1 MGLQPV
7 NSKIPGWKTVP
18 SMEYCKPKIYLQL
31 LSQILL
37 ISLLAGC
44 TSLLRHGTW
53 PAPSLVQAD
62 SKILTQSVTV
72 RSGSWDLSQAEIA
85 YALAADASQR
95 EDSVCVD
102 HYLEAAEHCWREIE
116 LRLHEK
122 SIHDC
127 YAAAIYRSALNA
139 LVIEGQ
145 KHKRLDPRV
154 GLSIKSQQGW
164 RLIPC
169 VYYGF
174 DQTPDDFNSLFTV
187 GPYATKELN
196 QIYRQNGLGV
206 PVVVVR
212 SRAVSQ
218 DFQRKTATFPA
229 TLVVK
234 HHAENSSPNEPA
246 LVLEFHNPLD
256 TSTIDI
262 QGINTPLAI
271 DKSAPTARG
280 LSTTQ
285 RNYLGAFLQPS
296 SVATDD
302 SGLFM
307 LEPYVAGKIPV
318 LLVHG
323 LLSDRLTWANVVNEL
338 RSREWFGDRFQ
349 FWGYQYPTGEPFLG
363 TAAKLRQQ
371 FKAIGEYLDPEAKD
385 PALDRVVMI
394 GHSMGG
400 LISKM
405 QIAYSGDSL
414 WNTISKLPFEAV
426 SMEPAIRTKLR
437 DAFFFEASPMVS
449 RVVFVGTPHRGSA
462 LAQRAIGR
470 LGSILIEEPAEQK
483 KVHRKLLS
491 DNPGVF
497 SDEFSDR
504 VPTSVDLLEPDS
516 PMLRAMDRLPL
527 EPSVKLHSIIGH
539 GRWMLGNGDS
549 DGVVPVSS
557 ATQAGAT
564 SEKRVP
570 GKHADLTSDPEMIEE
585 LLRILRLHWEEAR
598 TEQDS
603 LN

>member
-1 MGLQPV
+1 M
-7 NSKIPGWKTVP
+7 P
-18 SMEYCKPKIYLQL
+18 SMEYCKPKIYLYL
-31 LSQILL
+31 VSQILL
-37 ISLLAGC
+37 ICLLGGC
-44 TSLLRHGTW
+44 TSLLRRGTW

-95 EDSVCVD
+95 EDSACVD

-116 LRLHEK
+116 SRLHEK

-127 YAAAIYRSALNA
+127 YPAAMYRSALNA

-174 DQTPDDFNSLFTV
+174 DQTPDDFNSLFTI

-212 SRAVSQ
+212 SRAVSK
-218 DFQRKTATFPA
+218 DFHRKTSTFPA

-234 HHAENSSPNEPA
+234 HHFENSSPNEPP
-246 LVLEFHNPLD
+246 LVLEFHNPLG

-262 QGINTPLAI
+262 QGISTPLAF
-271 DKSAPTARG
+271 DKSAPAARV

-296 SVATDD
+296 SVSTDD
-302 SGLFM
+302 TGLFI
-307 LEPYVAGKIPV
+307 LEPYVPGKIPV

-338 RSREWFGDRFQ
+338 RSREWFSDRFQ
-349 FWGYQYPTGEPFLG
+349 VWGYQYPTGEPFLG

-371 FKAIGEYLDPEAKD
+371 LEAIGEYLDPESTD
-385 PALDRVVMI
+385 PALDHVVMI

-405 QIAYSGDSL
+405 QIATSGDSL

-426 SMEPAIRTKLR
+426 SMEPAIRTKLKH
-437 DAFFFEASPMVS
+437 AFFFEASPMVS
-449 RVVFVGTPHRGSA
+449 RVIFVGTPHRGSA

-483 KVHRKLLS
+483 KAHRKLLS

-497 SDEFSDR
+497 SNEFSNR

-516 PMLRAMDRLPL
+516 PMLQAMDRLPL

-557 ATQAGAT
+557 ATQAAVT

-570 GKHADLTSDPEMIEE
+570 GKHADLTSDPEMIQE
-585 LLRILRLHWEEAR
+585 LLRILRMHWDEVRA
-598 TEQDS
+598 EQES

>member
-1 MGLQPV
+1 M
-7 NSKIPGWKTVP
+7 P
-18 SMEYCKPKIYLQL
+18 SMECCKSKSLFCFLTQTFL
-31 LSQILL
+31 LC
-37 ISLLAGC
+37 SLWGC
-44 TSLLRHGTW
+44 TSLLRQGTW
-53 PAPSLVQAD
+53 PAPPLVQAD
-62 SKILTQSVTV
+62 SKILTQRVTV
-72 RSGSWDLSQAEIA
+72 RSGNWDQSQAEIA

-95 EDSVCVD
+95 EDSACVE
-102 HYLEAAEHCWREIE
+102 HYLQAAEHCWREIE
-116 LRLHEK
+116 SRSQEK
-122 SIHDC
+122 GIHDC
-127 YAAAIYRSALNA
+127 YVSAIYRSALNA
-139 LVIEGQ
+139 LVTEGQ
-145 KHKRLDPRV
+145 KYKRFDPRV
-154 GLSIKSQQGW
+154 GLSVKSQNGW

-169 VYYGF
+169 MYYGF
-174 DQTPDDFNSLFTV
+174 DRPPDDFNSLFPV

-196 QIYRQNGLGV
+196 HLYRQNGLGV

-212 SRAVSQ
+212 SRTVSN
-218 DFQRKTATFPA
+218 DFQRKTSTFPA
-229 TLVVK
+229 TLLVK
-234 HHAENSSPNEPA
+234 HHDDRSAPNELP

-256 TSTIDI
+256 ASTIAI
-262 QGINTPLAI
+262 QGINKPLAI
-271 DKSAPTARG
+271 DKSAPTARV

-338 RSREWFGDRFQ
+338 RSREWFNDRFQ
-349 FWGYQYPTGEPFLG
+349 VWGYQYPTGEPFLG

-371 FKAIGEYLDPEAKD
+371 LVAIGEYFDPEATD

-414 WNTISKLPFEAV
+414 WNAISNLPFESV
-426 SMEPAIRTKLR
+426 TIEPAIRTKLK

-449 RVVFVGTPHRGSA
+449 RVIFVGTPHRGSA

-470 LGSILIEEPAEQK
+470 LGSILIEEPDQQK
-483 KVHRKLLS
+483 QAHRKLMS

-497 SDEFSDR
+497 SDEFSNR
-504 VPTSVDLLEPDS
+504 VPTSVDLLEPNS
-516 PMLRAMDRLPL
+516 PLLQAMDRLPL
-527 EPSVKLHSIIGH
+527 EPNVQLHSIIGH

-557 ATQAGAT
+557 ATQSGAI
-564 SEKRVP
+564 SEKRVS

-585 LLRILRLHWEEAR
+585 LLRILRMHWDEVRA
-598 TEQDS
+598 EQDP

>member
-1 MGLQPV
+1 MEHC
-7 NSKIPGWKTVP
+7 NSKNFLRLLLQTLLLCHLGG
-18 SMEYCKPKIYLQL
+18 CKSL
-31 LSQILL
+31 LSH
-37 ISLLAGC
+37 S
-44 TSLLRHGTW
+44 TW

-62 SKILTQSVTV
+62 SKILTQNVTV

-95 EDSVCVD
+95 EDSACVD

-116 LRLHEK
+116 SRLHEE

-127 YAAAIYRSALNA
+127 YASAVYRSALNA
-139 LVIEGQ
+139 LVTEGQ
-145 KHKRLDPRV
+145 KYKRFDPRC
-154 GLSIKSQQGW
+154 GLSVKSQQGW

-169 VYYGF
+169 MYYGF

-212 SRAVSQ
+212 SRAASN
-218 DFQRKTATFPA
+218 DFQRKESTFPA

-234 HHAENSSPNEPA
+234 HHVENSSPNELP

-256 TSTIDI
+256 SSSIVI
-262 QGINTPLAI
+262 QGISTPLAI
-271 DKSAPTARG
+271 DKSAPTARV

-296 SVATDD
+296 SIATGD

-307 LEPYVAGKIPV
+307 LEPYVANKIPV

-338 RSREWFGDRFQ
+338 RSQEWFSDRFQ
-349 FWGYQYPTGEPFLG
+349 VWGYQYPTGEPFLG

-371 FKAIGEYLDPEAKD
+371 LEAIGEYLDPESTD
-385 PALDRVVMI
+385 PALDHVVMI

-414 WNTISKLPFEAV
+414 WNAISKLPFEAV
-426 SMEPAIRTKLR
+426 SMEPAIRTKLKH
-437 DAFFFEASPMVS
+437 AFFFEASPMVS
-449 RVVFVGTPHRGSA
+449 RVIFVGTPHRGSA

-483 KVHRKLLS
+483 NAHRKLLS

-497 SDEFSDR
+497 SNEFSNR

-516 PMLRAMDRLPL
+516 PMLQAMDRLPL

-557 ATQAGAT
+557 ATQAGSV
-564 SEKRVP
+564 SEKWVS

-585 LLRILRLHWEEAR
+585 LLRILRMHWDEVR
-598 TEQDS
+598 MEQDS